1 MVSSQDEVRFERVL
15 YVEDDEAIREI
26 TSLALRAVG
35 GLQVLA
41 CPSGEVALRE
51 AEAFAPELLLLDVM
65 MPGMD
70 GLETLAAL
78 RARTALRKVP
88 AVFLT
93 AKVLP
98 AEVAALKRLDV
109 LDVLTKPFDPLH
121 LAERLQALFSHAAA
135 DARRSDSG
143 KAN

>member
-1 MVSSQDEVRFERVL
+1 MSKVERVL
-15 YVEDDEAIREI
+15 YVEDEESIREI

-41 CPSGEVALRE
+41 CPSGETALQV
-51 AEAFAPELLLLDVM
+51 AEAFAPDIVLLDVM

-70 GLETLAAL
+70 GIETLAAL
-78 RARTALRKVP
+78 RALPALRTVP

-98 AEVAALKRLDV
+98 AEVAALKKLEV
-109 LDVLTKPFDPLH
+109 LEVLTKPFDPLR
-121 LAERLQALFSHAAA
+121 LAETLQALWSQAGGI
-135 DARRSDSG
+135 R
-143 KAN
+143 